1 MQTSSKMENPVVKF
15 SETVTKLFYNLMETW
30 QRKKNSSTLKKSHFI
45 DERFIKFK
53 KISSKYIQESNP
65 LSYNTFKSLQY
76 VMETYC
82 NLAFS
87 LLYCL
92 SSDTSRCL
100 WRGYYWDVC
109 TQYWCSWLKSQPLYF
124 MYKFLLMHT

>member
-1 MQTSSKMENPVVKF
+1 MA
-15 SETVTKLFYNLMETW
+15 W
-30 QRKKNSSTLKKSHFI
+30 KKNCSTLKKSHFI

-87 LLYCL
+87 LLYFL
-92 SSDTSRCL
+92 SSDTSGCL

-124 MYKFLLMHT
+124 MYKFLLMHTYEQADNGSFSQIPLWVLLTSTEETN